1 MNPSIKKL
9 IPHILVI
16 IGFIIVSMAYF
27 SPLLEGKKLNQ
38 SDIAQYKGMSKEQT
52 DFRDATGE
60 EPYWTNAAFGGM
72 PTYQLGAQYP
82 YSFNKMLDRTLR
94 FLPRPADYMFLFF
107 IGIYILLII
116 LKVDW
121 KLAIIASLAFGLSTN
136 MLDIL
141 SAGHNAKA
149 HAIAYMPLV
158 LAGILLIFKGRHIWG
173 FLLLAVSMSLEIM
186 ANHFQM
192 TYYLL
197 LLVVIIG
204 IVYLIDAFK
213 KKQLPHFF
221 KCIGIMIVAVVIGI
235 ATNATS
241 LLATKEYTAF
251 STRGESA
258 ITVNTDG
265 SISEKQDGL
274 SFDYITEYSYGI
286 LETLNLFIPRFMGG
300 SSLESLPEDS
310 KTVEEVIKL
319 GASPQQANQ
328 FVQQVPMYWG
338 DQTFVGAP
346 AYIGATIIF
355 LFVFALFMVKGRLKY
370 WVVAG
375 IVLSLFLSWGKNLEF
390 LTRFFIDYVPMY
402 DKFRAVSTT
411 QVILR
416 LCIPI
421 LAVFGLTQLFN
432 NVVRKEEKLN
442 ALKWTSII
450 LGGITLIILA
460 FKNTLFNFES
470 PYDTMFIEQ
479 MGVDFVKAIR
489 EDRATLLSED
499 TLRTLILIALV
510 AVLIFGYIKEKIN
523 EKLVVAGLV
532 ILVLFDLVGVDKRYV
547 NDDNFVSKYLID
559 QPFQPNSADQEILKD
574 KGNYRVLD
582 LSGSPLN
589 SARASFFHNSIGG
602 YHGAKPKRMQ
612 DLFEFHVYEGNQAV
626 LNMLNVKYNIIKN
639 EGNLFAQRNPY
650 ANGNAWF
657 VDSIQETRTDNEVI
671 LYLSFLNTKE
681 KALITPEFTSNL
693 KQHTF
698 KKDSTATINLKSYQ
712 PNELIYESK
721 SSQDA
726 FAVFSEI
733 YYENGWKAYID
744 EKEVDILRVNYTLRG
759 LEIPSG
765 THEIV
770 FRFEPK
776 VIKTGSTIVLA
787 SSILLML
794 LILGGIFYEFKE
806 KNKT

>member
-1 MNPSIKKL
+1 MCI
-9 IPHILVI
+9 
-16 IGFIIVSMAYF
+16 
-27 SPLLEGKKLNQ
+27 
-38 SDIAQYKGMSKEQT
+38 
-52 DFRDATGE
+52 RD
-60 EPYWTNAAFGGM
+60 
-72 PTYQLGAQYP
+72 
-82 YSFNKMLDRTLR
+82 R
-94 FLPRPADYMFLFF
+94 
-107 IGIYILLII
+107 
-116 LKVDW
+116 
-121 KLAIIASLAFGLSTN
+121 
-136 MLDIL
+136 
-141 SAGHNAKA
+141 
-149 HAIAYMPLV
+149 
-158 LAGILLIFKGRHIWG
+158 
-173 FLLLAVSMSLEIM
+173 
-186 ANHFQM
+186 
-192 TYYLL
+192 
-197 LLVVIIG
+197 
-204 IVYLIDAFK
+204 
-213 KKQLPHFF
+213 
-221 KCIGIMIVAVVIGI
+221 VIGI

-346 AYIGATIIF
+346 AYVGATIIF

-794 LILGGIFYEFKE
+794 LILGGIIYEFKE

>member
-1 MNPSIKKL
+1 
-9 IPHILVI
+9 
-16 IGFIIVSMAYF
+16 
-27 SPLLEGKKLNQ
+27 
-38 SDIAQYKGMSKEQT
+38 MSKEQT

-221 KCIGIMIVAVVIGI
+221 KCIGIMIIAVVIGI

-432 NVVRKEEKLN
+432 SIVRKEEKLN

-776 VIKTGSTIVLA
+776 IIKTGSTIVLA

>member
-221 KCIGIMIVAVVIGI
+221 KCIGIMIIAVVIGI

-432 NVVRKEEKLN
+432 SIVRKEEKLN

-776 VIKTGSTIVLA
+776 IIKTGSTIVLA

-806 KNKT
+806 KK

>member
-221 KCIGIMIVAVVIGI
+221 KCIGIMIIAVVIGI

-251 STRGESA
+251 STRGVSA

-432 NVVRKEEKLN
+432 SIVRKEEKLN

-776 VIKTGSTIVLA
+776 IIKTGSTIVLA

>member
-1 MNPSIKKL
+1 
-9 IPHILVI
+9 
-16 IGFIIVSMAYF
+16 
-27 SPLLEGKKLNQ
+27 
-38 SDIAQYKGMSKEQT
+38 
-52 DFRDATGE
+52 
-60 EPYWTNAAFGGM
+60 
-72 PTYQLGAQYP
+72 
-82 YSFNKMLDRTLR
+82 
-94 FLPRPADYMFLFF
+94 
-107 IGIYILLII
+107 
-116 LKVDW
+116 
-121 KLAIIASLAFGLSTN
+121 
-136 MLDIL
+136 
-141 SAGHNAKA
+141 
-149 HAIAYMPLV
+149 
-158 LAGILLIFKGRHIWG
+158 
-173 FLLLAVSMSLEIM
+173 
-186 ANHFQM
+186 
-192 TYYLL
+192 
-197 LLVVIIG
+197 
-204 IVYLIDAFK
+204 
-213 KKQLPHFF
+213 
-221 KCIGIMIVAVVIGI
+221 
-235 ATNATS
+235 
-241 LLATKEYTAF
+241 
-251 STRGESA
+251 
-258 ITVNTDG
+258 
-265 SISEKQDGL
+265 
-274 SFDYITEYSYGI
+274 
-286 LETLNLFIPRFMGG
+286 
-300 SSLESLPEDS
+300 
-310 KTVEEVIKL
+310 
-319 GASPQQANQ
+319 
-328 FVQQVPMYWG
+328 MYWG

-390 LTRFFIDYVPMY
+390 LTRFFIDYIPMY

-421 LAVFGLTQLFN
+421 LTVFGLTQLFN

-733 YYENGWKAYID
+733 YYENGWKAFID

-765 THEIV
+765 THEII

>member
-221 KCIGIMIVAVVIGI
+221 KCIGIMIIAVVIGI

-432 NVVRKEEKLN
+432 SIVRKEEKLN

-776 VIKTGSTIVLA
+776 IIKTGSTIVLA

>member
-204 IVYLIDAFK
+204 LVYLIDAIK

-346 AYIGATIIF
+346 AYVGATIIF

-390 LTRFFIDYVPMY
+390 LTRFFIDYIPMY

-421 LAVFGLTQLFN
+421 LTVFGLTQLFN

-721 SSQDA
+721 SSQNA

-733 YYENGWKAYID
+733 YYENGWKAFID

-765 THEIV
+765 THEII

>member
-221 KCIGIMIVAVVIGI
+221 KCIGIMIIAVVIGI

>member
-1 MNPSIKKL
+1 
-9 IPHILVI
+9 
-16 IGFIIVSMAYF
+16 
-27 SPLLEGKKLNQ
+27 
-38 SDIAQYKGMSKEQT
+38 
-52 DFRDATGE
+52 
-60 EPYWTNAAFGGM
+60 
-72 PTYQLGAQYP
+72 
-82 YSFNKMLDRTLR
+82 
-94 FLPRPADYMFLFF
+94 
-107 IGIYILLII
+107 
-116 LKVDW
+116 
-121 KLAIIASLAFGLSTN
+121 
-136 MLDIL
+136 
-141 SAGHNAKA
+141 
-149 HAIAYMPLV
+149 
-158 LAGILLIFKGRHIWG
+158 
-173 FLLLAVSMSLEIM
+173 
-186 ANHFQM
+186 
-192 TYYLL
+192 
-197 LLVVIIG
+197 
-204 IVYLIDAFK
+204 
-213 KKQLPHFF
+213 
-221 KCIGIMIVAVVIGI
+221 MIVAVVIGI

-346 AYIGATIIF
+346 AYVGATIIF

-390 LTRFFIDYVPMY
+390 LTRFFIDYIPMY

-421 LAVFGLTQLFN
+421 LTVFGLTQLFN

-523 EKLVVAGLV
+523 EK
-532 ILVLFDLVGVDKRYV
+532 
-547 NDDNFVSKYLID
+547 
-559 QPFQPNSADQEILKD
+559 
-574 KGNYRVLD
+574 
-582 LSGSPLN
+582 
-589 SARASFFHNSIGG
+589 
-602 YHGAKPKRMQ
+602 
-612 DLFEFHVYEGNQAV
+612 
-626 LNMLNVKYNIIKN
+626 
-639 EGNLFAQRNPY
+639 
-650 ANGNAWF
+650 
-657 VDSIQETRTDNEVI
+657 
-671 LYLSFLNTKE
+671 
-681 KALITPEFTSNL
+681 
-693 KQHTF
+693 
-698 KKDSTATINLKSYQ
+698 
-712 PNELIYESK
+712 
-721 SSQDA
+721 
-726 FAVFSEI
+726 
-733 YYENGWKAYID
+733 
-744 EKEVDILRVNYTLRG
+744 
-759 LEIPSG
+759 
-765 THEIV
+765 
-770 FRFEPK
+770 
-776 VIKTGSTIVLA
+776 
-787 SSILLML
+787 
-794 LILGGIFYEFKE
+794 
-806 KNKT
+806 

>member
-136 MLDIL
+136 MLDI

-204 IVYLIDAFK
+204 IVYLIDAIK

-286 LETLNLFIPRFMGG
+286 LEIYLF
-300 SSLESLPEDS
+300 
-310 KTVEEVIKL
+310 
-319 GASPQQANQ
+319 
-328 FVQQVPMYWG
+328 
-338 DQTFVGAP
+338 
-346 AYIGATIIF
+346 
-355 LFVFALFMVKGRLKY
+355 
-370 WVVAG
+370 
-375 IVLSLFLSWGKNLEF
+375 
-390 LTRFFIDYVPMY
+390 
-402 DKFRAVSTT
+402 
-411 QVILR
+411 
-416 LCIPI
+416 
-421 LAVFGLTQLFN
+421 
-432 NVVRKEEKLN
+432 
-442 ALKWTSII
+442 
-450 LGGITLIILA
+450 
-460 FKNTLFNFES
+460 
-470 PYDTMFIEQ
+470 
-479 MGVDFVKAIR
+479 
-489 EDRATLLSED
+489 
-499 TLRTLILIALV
+499 
-510 AVLIFGYIKEKIN
+510 
-523 EKLVVAGLV
+523 
-532 ILVLFDLVGVDKRYV
+532 
-547 NDDNFVSKYLID
+547 
-559 QPFQPNSADQEILKD
+559 
-574 KGNYRVLD
+574 
-582 LSGSPLN
+582 
-589 SARASFFHNSIGG
+589 
-602 YHGAKPKRMQ
+602 Q
-612 DLFEFHVYEGNQAV
+612 DLWV
-626 LNMLNVKYNIIKN
+626 
-639 EGNLFAQRNPY
+639 
-650 ANGNAWF
+650 
-657 VDSIQETRTDNEVI
+657 
-671 LYLSFLNTKE
+671 
-681 KALITPEFTSNL
+681 ALL
-693 KQHTF
+693 
-698 KKDSTATINLKSYQ
+698 
-712 PNELIYESK
+712 
-721 SSQDA
+721 
-726 FAVFSEI
+726 
-733 YYENGWKAYID
+733 
-744 EKEVDILRVNYTLRG
+744 
-759 LEIPSG
+759 
-765 THEIV
+765 
-770 FRFEPK
+770 
-776 VIKTGSTIVLA
+776 
-787 SSILLML
+787 
-794 LILGGIFYEFKE
+794 
-806 KNKT
+806 

>member
-1 MNPSIKKL
+1 MKVNFKKL
-9 IPHILVI
+9 IPHILVLL
-16 IGFIIVSMAYF
+16 GFIIVSMAYF
-27 SPLLEGKKLNQ
+27 SPLLDGKQLNQ

-158 LAGILLIFKGRHIWG
+158 IAGILLTFKGRYIWG

-204 IVYLIDAFK
+204 IVYLIDAIK
-213 KKQLPHFF
+213 RKQLPHYF
-221 KCIGIMIVAVVIGI
+221 KSLGIMVVAVIIGI

-258 ITVNTDG
+258 IKVKTDG
-265 SISEKQDGL
+265 SIKEETDGL
-274 SFDYITEYSYGI
+274 SYEYITEYSYGI
-286 LETLNLFIPRFMGG
+286 LESLNLFIPRFMGG
-300 SSLESLPEDS
+300 SSVESLPDES
-310 KTVEEVIKL
+310 KTAKELYNL
-319 GASPQQANQ
+319 GASPQQARQ

-346 AYIGATIIF
+346 AYVGATIIF

-370 WVVAG
+370 WIVAG
-375 IVLSLFLSWGKNLEF
+375 VLLSLFLSWGKNLEF
-390 LTRFFIDYVPMY
+390 LTRFFIDYIPMY

-421 LAVFGLTQLFN
+421 LAVFGLSQLFN
-432 NVVRKEEKLN
+432 SVVRKEEKLN
-442 ALKWTSII
+442 ALKWTTVI
-450 LGGITLIILA
+450 LGGLTVVILL

-470 PYDTMFIEQ
+470 PYDSMFIEQ

-489 EDRATLLSED
+489 ADRATLLSED

-510 AVLIFGYIKEKIN
+510 AVLIFGYLKEKIN

-547 NDDNFVSKYLID
+547 NDDNFVSKHLVD
-559 QPFQPNSADQEILKD
+559 QPFQPNSADQQILQD
-574 KGNYRVLD
+574 KGHFRVLD

-589 SARASFFHNSIGG
+589 SARASFFHNSLGG

-657 VDSIQETRTDNEVI
+657 IDSIQEIRDDNEVI
-671 LYLSFLNTKE
+671 LYLSFLDAKK
-681 KALITPEFTSNL
+681 KALVTPEFTSKL
-693 KQHTF
+693 KQRTF
-698 KKDSTATINLKSYQ
+698 KMDSTATINLKSYQ
-712 PNELIYESK
+712 PNELIYESE
-721 SSQDA
+721 SSNDA

-733 YYENGWKAYID
+733 YYEHGWKAYID
-744 EKEVDILRVNYTLRG
+744 DKEVDILRVNYTLRG

-765 THEIV
+765 EHEIV
-770 FRFEPK
+770 FKFEPD
-776 VIKTGSTIVLA
+776 VVKTGSSIVLT

-794 LILGGIFYEFKE
+794 LILGGIFYEFKA
-806 KNKT
+806 KTKT

>member
-1 MNPSIKKL
+1 
-9 IPHILVI
+9 
-16 IGFIIVSMAYF
+16 
-27 SPLLEGKKLNQ
+27 
-38 SDIAQYKGMSKEQT
+38 
-52 DFRDATGE
+52 
-60 EPYWTNAAFGGM
+60 
-72 PTYQLGAQYP
+72 
-82 YSFNKMLDRTLR
+82 
-94 FLPRPADYMFLFF
+94 
-107 IGIYILLII
+107 
-116 LKVDW
+116 
-121 KLAIIASLAFGLSTN
+121 
-136 MLDIL
+136 
-141 SAGHNAKA
+141 
-149 HAIAYMPLV
+149 
-158 LAGILLIFKGRHIWG
+158 
-173 FLLLAVSMSLEIM
+173 
-186 ANHFQM
+186 
-192 TYYLL
+192 
-197 LLVVIIG
+197 
-204 IVYLIDAFK
+204 
-213 KKQLPHFF
+213 
-221 KCIGIMIVAVVIGI
+221 MIVAVIIGI